1 MAQAYIILALR
12 GYHRRIEFEASLDY
26 ILNSKPIKDDL
37 NPKGKYGVGQMTQRK
52 DPHGGL
58 QLPVTPAPGDSM
70 APSGPYRLLYVHGIH
85 THTHTH
91 THTHG
96 RTRGREHAHRRDV
109 STNVHF
115 SIIHNSQQVEMLQ
128 ISTNQ

>member
-58 QLPVTPAPGDSM
+58 QLPVTPVPVDITPFSELHRHQAHTYAGTH
-70 APSGPYRLLYVHGIH
+70 LY
-85 THTHTH
+85 
-91 THTHG
+91 
-96 RTRGREHAHRRDV
+96 
-109 STNVHF
+109 
-115 SIIHNSQQVEMLQ
+115 
-128 ISTNQ
+128 